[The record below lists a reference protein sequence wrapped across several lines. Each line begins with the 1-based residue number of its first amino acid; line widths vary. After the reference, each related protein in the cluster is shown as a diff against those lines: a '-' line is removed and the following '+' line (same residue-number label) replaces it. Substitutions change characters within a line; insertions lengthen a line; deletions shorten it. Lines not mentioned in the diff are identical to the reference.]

1 MDLDNVP
8 KSEIYLLLYQ
18 LINLVNNKDTWKLQT
33 IWQQYTTVEVGVPFL
48 IQQKAR

>member
-8 KSEIYLLLYQ
+8 KSEIFLQYQ